1 VRDLQL
7 CRAFYR
13 DILGL
18 GQPVVDSNLWV
29 EFEPLPGRMIL
40 ALQSCHGDDLPRTR
54 TTAWCFE
61 CPDPAALA
69 EQLRREGVQEDPE
82 LVLPTGRRA
91 LRFQD
96 PEGNPFLL
104 LEQNPANTS
113 GNGASV

>member
-1 VRDLQL
+1 
-7 CRAFYR
+7 
-13 DILGL
+13 
-18 GQPVVDSNLWV
+18 
-29 EFEPLPGRMIL
+29 
-40 ALQSCHGDDLPRTR
+40 
-54 TTAWCFE
+54 
-61 CPDPAALA
+61 
-69 EQLRREGVQEDPE
+69 VQEDPE